1 MCKEGFFSMAKT
13 ERRPQVLLLGNGLNQ
28 AYGASSWDQL
38 MKTLSIRT
46 DLPDKLSI
54 PRPLQAVLV
63 TNDTVDTTM
72 KRHANALY
80 GGADNPE
87 MADILRRL
95 LSIGFD
101 HILTTNYS
109 YELEDA
115 ALPGVAKSEY
125 KLKKLMRHTSEVSRA
140 NSKYLLHTYNEV
152 EYNGKTNNIWHIHGE
167 ARKPDSM
174 IIGHYYYANLLYR
187 YRSLLNKHS
196 ASHFKQS
203 GKITSW
209 LDAFVA
215 GDIYILGFGFDVS
228 EMDLWWLLNR
238 KKCSG
243 AGDVYFF
250 EPESCIFDEKAEL
263 LKLFNVRL
271 CSFGFR
277 KKDVNYIDFYKTA
290 ITKLEDMMF
299 TE

>member
-1 MCKEGFFSMAKT
+1 MAKT

-115 ALPGVAKSEY
+115 ALPGAAKSEY

-187 YRSLLNKHS
+187 YRSLLNNT
-196 ASHFKQS
+196 A
-203 GKITSW
+203 
-209 LDAFVA
+209 LR
-215 GDIYILGFGFDVS
+215 ILSNPEKSPVG
-228 EMDLWWLLNR
+228 LTLL
-238 KKCSG
+238 
-243 AGDVYFF
+243 
-250 EPESCIFDEKAEL
+250 
-263 LKLFNVRL
+263 
-271 CSFGFR
+271 
-277 KKDVNYIDFYKTA
+277 
-290 ITKLEDMMF
+290 
-299 TE
+299 